1 MWFDLAWFGQEFR
14 EGTVEL
20 VTTEVVSANR
30 FVQQGRGFDYTD
42 VDAMVEEQFKI
53 ISDQATLDQ
62 PGAVHPERFSAPD
75 DAETHV
81 RLAREAYERLFGCAP
96 RGMWPAE
103 GAVSQ
108 DVVPLFADHGA
119 REEGRR

>member
-1 MWFDLAWFGQEFR
+1 
-14 EGTVEL
+14 
-20 VTTEVVSANR
+20 
-30 FVQQGRGFDYTD
+30 
-42 VDAMVEEQFKI
+42 
-53 ISDQATLDQ
+53 
-62 PGAVHPERFSAPD
+62 VHPERFSAPD

-108 DVVPLFADHGA
+108 DVVPLFADPGVRWIA
-119 REEGRR
+119 SDGGVLRSRPATCRTSTVTATES